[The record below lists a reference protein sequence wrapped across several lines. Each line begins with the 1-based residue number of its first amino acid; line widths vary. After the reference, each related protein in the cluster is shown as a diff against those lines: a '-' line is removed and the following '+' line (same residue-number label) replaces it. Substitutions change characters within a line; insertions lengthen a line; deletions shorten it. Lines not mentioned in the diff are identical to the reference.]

1 MEGRRVN
8 LFLLYLLLLKSTLT
22 SFSGLSSLPIIH
34 NDLVLHYKVLSA
46 QQLNTAV
53 AAGRSGPGPAG
64 LYVVSVGYLTAGV
77 PGAIA
82 GYLAMVTPAFLILP
96 ILYFFSRYAA
106 HPAVR
111 RAIRAI
117 LLSAAGLLI
126 SSTIPL
132 GHDALTSVLTIGVA
146 IVSFALLVFTKVETL
161 WVILGAA
168 LLGAAISLQSSM
180 LL

>member
-1 MEGRRVN
+1 MN
-8 LFLLYLLLLKSTLT
+8 IFLLYLLLLKSTMT

-34 NDLVLHYKVLSA
+34 ADLVEHHRVLSA

-64 LYVVSVGYLTAGV
+64 LYVVSVGYMVAGT
-77 PGAIA
+77 PGAVA

-96 ILYFFSRYAA
+96 ILHFFSRYAS

-117 LLSAAGLLI
+117 LLSAAGLLL

-132 GHDALTSVLTIGVA
+132 GRDALTGILTIGVA
-146 IVSFALLVFTKVETL
+146 LVSFALLAFTKVETL

-168 LLGAAISLQSSM
+168 VLGAVASL
-180 LL
+180 L

>member
-1 MEGRRVN
+1 MN
-8 LFLLYLLLLKSTLT
+8 IFLLYLLLLKSTLT

-34 NDLVLHYKVLSA
+34 ADLVEHYKVLTA

-64 LYVVSVGYLTAGV
+64 LYVVSIGYLAAGV

-96 ILYFFSRYAA
+96 ILHFFSRYAS

-117 LLSAAGLLI
+117 LLSAAGLLF
-126 SSTIPL
+126 SAAIPL
-132 GHDALTSVLTIGVA
+132 GRDALTGVLAIAVA
-146 IVSFALLVFTKVETL
+146 VVSFALLAFTKVETL
-161 WVILGAA
+161 WVILAAA
-168 LLGAAISLQSSM
+168 LLGAAIALAG
-180 LL
+180 